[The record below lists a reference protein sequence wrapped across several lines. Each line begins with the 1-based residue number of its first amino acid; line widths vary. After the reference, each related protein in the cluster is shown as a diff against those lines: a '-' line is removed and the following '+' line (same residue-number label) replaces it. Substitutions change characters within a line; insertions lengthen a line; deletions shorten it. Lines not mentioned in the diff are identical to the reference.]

1 MSTHI
6 SQKWI
11 EKAENKSEGYQ
22 HLINLTYVSD
32 LTDKM
37 KTGYNY
43 RNKHSSYE
51 AMDNLSK
58 SYILGHK
65 ITFKTF
71 QRTEIIQSMFSD
83 YSILS

>member
-37 KTGYNY
+37 KTAYNY
-43 RNKHSSYE
+43 RINTLLMKQWIIYQ
-51 AMDNLSK
+51 NP
-58 SYILGHK
+58 
-65 ITFKTF
+65 TFWAIK
-71 QRTEIIQSMFSD
+71 
-83 YSILS
+83 

>member
-1 MSTHI
+1 MSTHGI

-37 KTGYNY
+37 KTAYNW
-43 RNKHSSYE
+43 NKHSSHE
-51 AMDNLSK
+51 AMDNLPNP
-58 SYILGHK
+58 
-65 ITFKTF
+65 TFWAIK
-71 QRTEIIQSMFSD
+71 
-83 YSILS
+83 

>member
-11 EKAENKSEGYQ
+11 EKAKKKSEGYQ
-22 HLINLTYVSD
+22 HLITLTYVSD
-32 LTDKM
+32 LTEKM

-43 RNKHSSYE
+43 RKKHSSYE

-58 SYILGHK
+58 SHILGHK

-71 QRTEIIQSMFSD
+71 QRNEIIQSMFSN

>member
-11 EKAENKSEGYQ
+11 EKAENKSERYQ

-37 KTGYNY
+37 KTAYNY
-43 RNKHSSYE
+43 RINTLLMKQWIIYQ
-51 AMDNLSK
+51 NP
-58 SYILGHK
+58 
-65 ITFKTF
+65 TFWAIK
-71 QRTEIIQSMFSD
+71 
-83 YSILS
+83 

>member
-37 KTGYNY
+37 KTAYNH
-43 RNKHSSYE
+43 RIN
-51 AMDNLSK
+51 
-58 SYILGHK
+58 
-65 ITFKTF
+65 TFLMKQWIIYQNPTF
-71 QRTEIIQSMFSD
+71 WAIK
-83 YSILS
+83 